1 MAIVACAANQ
11 SVATFDSQQ
20 APDIVVP
27 PKLSIVTRFQRLLVG
42 GFLDPQLK
50 SSRNID
56 AACQLLLRYTAS
68 LCGYCER
75 ILKAS
80 SEASGQN
87 DAVGFVLVSPVGTLF
102 AGLVLGLIN
111 LHKEAN
117 DGKVASL
124 LKGAAKH
131 VGALLPEVDLLN
143 SKNIARLTWADGI
156 GAFDAD
162 WKLAASNTDISPEG
176 IALIDLEV
184 SMICFVSSAIVGEQH
199 PHLLLCQLPLGF
211 HHASA
216 TLPQV
221 VLLFTPILPSLPSPI
236 IACSLPPCSTRH
248 VLGERRVNLRK
259 LDGKPV
265 VPERHAAAD

>member
-27 PKLSIVTRFQRLLVG
+27 LKLSIVTRFQRLLVG

-87 DAVGFVLVSPVGTLF
+87 DAVGFVLASPVGTLF

-156 GAFDAD
+156 DAFDAD

-199 PHLLLCQLPLGF
+199 PHL
-211 HHASA
+211 
-216 TLPQV
+216 
-221 VLLFTPILPSLPSPI
+221 PSLPTPSWLPSRFGYL
-236 IACSLPPCSTRH
+236 APTFTTVHPYPSLPAITDNRLFPTTMQYAPRAWGAQGQLAQIGWETSCS
-248 VLGERRVNLRK
+248 
-259 LDGKPV
+259 
-265 VPERHAAAD
+265 